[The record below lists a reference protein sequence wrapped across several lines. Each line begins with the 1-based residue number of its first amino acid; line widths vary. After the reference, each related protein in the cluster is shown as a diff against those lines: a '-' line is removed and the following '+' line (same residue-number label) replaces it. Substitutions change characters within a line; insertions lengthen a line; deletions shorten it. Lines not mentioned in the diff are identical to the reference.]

1 MYSSGF
7 GIVRPINQRTDSGV
21 DHGPGAHGARF
32 YGHEQGAVSQAVVA
46 KGGSGLAQG
55 DDFGMRCRIRVG
67 QIAIESAADDLA
79 FIHHNGTDRNFSYV
93 ERSLGGA
100 QGLLHPQFIV
110 FSASAVSHEEYCMRM
125 AAPSALAQM
134 N

>member
-1 MYSSGF
+1 
-7 GIVRPINQRTDSGV
+7 V
-21 DHGPGAHGARF
+21 DHGPGTHGAGF
-32 YGHEQGAVSQAVVA
+32 DGDEQLAVSKTVVA

-55 DDFGMRCRIRVG
+55 DDFSMRRRIRVG
-67 QIAIESAADDLA
+67 QIAIESPAYDLA
-79 FIHHNGTDRNFSYV
+79 FLHHDGADRNFSYV
-93 ERSLGGA
+93 ERSLGST
-100 QGLLHPQFIV
+100 QRLLHPQFVV